1 MSHDCPKPPDFCP
14 IFVFCLLYF
23 RSLFHEEVINEN
35 YTTDHGW
42 NSLDNS
48 TMQKEIQ
55 ETLKDTG
62 SAGILG

>member
-1 MSHDCPKPPDFCP
+1 MA
-14 IFVFCLLYF
+14 VE
-23 RSLFHEEVINEN
+23 REHEEVINEN

-55 ETLKDTG
+55 ETLKD
-62 SAGILG
+62 SAGIIVQICHLWRPCTFPIQKNQ